1 MFAEIMV
8 AKPREIRAFMI
19 SGKELRNE
27 STKAEKLGLLVEEDL
42 RSKKS
47 FR

>member
-1 MFAEIMV
+1 MFAEIMA

-27 STKAEKLGLLVEEDL
+27 STKAGKLRPLVEEDL
-42 RSKKS
+42 RSNKS
-47 FR
+47 FG